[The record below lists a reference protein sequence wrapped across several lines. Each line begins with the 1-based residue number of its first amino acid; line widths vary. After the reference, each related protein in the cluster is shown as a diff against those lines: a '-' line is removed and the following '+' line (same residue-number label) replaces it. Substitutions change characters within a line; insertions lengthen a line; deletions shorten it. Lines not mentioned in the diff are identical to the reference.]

1 MRTDQAME
9 SRLSEAAERFCVG
22 QITAV
27 VNNTITVS
35 TTAGATPTI
44 PRLDTWIPAIGDL
57 VVIAKTGMGWVALGK
72 IA

>member
-1 MRTDQAME
+1 MRIDQALE
-9 SRLSEAAERFCVG
+9 ARLAEAAERFCVG

-27 VNNTITVS
+27 VNNQVTVS

-44 PRLDTWIPAIGDL
+44 NRLATWTPAIGDIVL
-57 VVIAKTGMGWVALGK
+57 IAKTGVGWVALGK